1 MDGLA
6 SIPSR
11 RTLRVVAVISGV
23 LTLVLALKLRAI
35 DQRLCP
41 YSIIQYEF
49 AWSARCARD
58 MFTEW
63 EKTADGME
71 AARDSLRYDF
81 PFLLAYSFFLSAL
94 VQLSAR
100 TRKLTALGVG
110 LTVAPFAAAFLD
122 VLENVALWRVLDLSQ
137 APPERLLQFAALMA
151 GVKFLLLIASVL
163 YVLFVGLPALVAR
176 LRARG

>member
-1 MDGLA
+1 MVGLA
-6 SIPSR
+6 SIPR
-11 RTLRVVAVISGV
+11 RTLLVVAVISGV

-35 DQRLCP
+35 DQHLKP
-41 YSIIQYEF
+41 YSIVEYEF
-49 AWSARCARD
+49 AWSAECATK
-58 MFTEW
+58 MFMKW
-63 EKTADGME
+63 DKDGME

-81 PFLLAYSFFLSAL
+81 PFLLAYSPFVSAL
-94 VQLSAR
+94 VLLAAR
-100 TRKLTALGVG
+100 TRKLTALGAG

-122 VLENVALWRVLDLSQ
+122 VLENVALCRVLDLSQ

-163 YVLFVGLPALVAR
+163 YVLFVGLPALVTR